1 MVPLFLV
8 LTLLGGCFMRRDYSK
23 KTMAEAELV
32 AENYLKER
40 YQNIK
45 SVEIERVYR
54 GPMGGMDLE
63 GTVNQQYE
71 FGMGMDESV
80 MKVQSLSLS
89 EGFPPEKEDYDL
101 ETREQA
107 AAVAESYLRN
117 NYEDIETIEIER
129 ISRRSVSEDMK
140 LNGIVNTYGFV
151 IILDESDLTVEEIGI
166 YNSTEGLSAPYEKPE
181 RKAECLDADCDY

>member
-1 MVPLFLV
+1 
-8 LTLLGGCFMRRDYSK
+8 
-23 KTMAEAELV
+23 MAEAESA
-32 AENYLKER
+32 AENYLKEN
-40 YQNIK
+40 YQNIN
-45 SVEIERVYR
+45 SVEILEMRES
-54 GPMGGMDLE
+54 PMGGMMIE
-63 GTVNQQYE
+63 GTVNNQAE
-71 FGMGMDESV
+71 FVISMDEESMIV
-80 MKVQSLSLS
+80 GSIGKR
-89 EGFPPEKEDYDL
+89 EGFPDRKEDYDL

-181 RKAECLDADCDY
+181 RKEECLDVDCDY

>member
-1 MVPLFLV
+1 
-8 LTLLGGCFMRRDYSK
+8 MRRDYSK

-80 MKVQSLSLS
+80 MKVQSISLG
-89 EGFPPEKEDYDL
+89 EGFPDRKEDYDL

-117 NYEDIETIEIER
+117 NYRDVEIIEVEDVT
-129 ISRRSVSEDMK
+129 RRTVSEDMK
-140 LNGIVNTYGFV
+140 LNGVVNTYGFV
-151 IILDESDLTVEEIGI
+151 IILNESNLTVKEIDI
-166 YNSTEGLSAPYEKPE
+166 YSSTEGLSAPYEKPE
-181 RKAECLDADCDY
+181 RKEECLDVDCDY

>member
-1 MVPLFLV
+1 MVPLLLV

-23 KTMAEAELV
+23 KTMAEAESA
-32 AENYLKER
+32 AENYLKEN
-40 YQNIK
+40 YQNIN
-45 SVEIERVYR
+45 SVEILEMRES
-54 GPMGGMDLE
+54 PMGGMMIE
-63 GTVNQQYE
+63 GTVNNQAE
-71 FGMGMDESV
+71 FVIAMDESV
-80 MKVQSLSLS
+80 MKVQSISLG
-89 EGFPPEKEDYDL
+89 EGFPDRKEDYDL

-107 AAVAESYLRN
+107 AGIAERYLRN

-166 YNSTEGLSAPYEKPE
+166 YNSTEGLSAPYQKPE